1 MSTEKDTP
9 AQTILQDR
17 PRDKMVAHI
26 AANPGPAWD
35 VLVDQENEIARLQSI
50 IDAMVAAQKLGLEQ
64 HPQMIEACAKNNAE
78 MQEAFNNI
86 LQQLNVS
93 DLYAR
98 ETRSHPNVPTTWELQ
113 NMLVRAIVN
122 NALAWNTTS
131 HE

>member
-35 VLVDQENEIARLQSI
+35 VLVDQENEIARLQ
-50 IDAMVAAQKLGLEQ
+50 DELNLVRK
-64 HPQMIEACAKNNAE
+64 
-78 MQEAFNNI
+78 
-86 LQQLNVS
+86 QLNVS
-93 DLYAR
+93 DSYAR
-98 ETRSHPNVPTTWELQ
+98 ETRSHPNVPTEWELQ
-113 NMLVRAIVN
+113 NSLVRSIVD

-131 HE
+131 YE